1 MWSIVLVSKLVTTY
15 NKEDEAG
22 PPRISANY
30 SDSST
35 KL

>member
-1 MWSIVLVSKLVTTY
+1 MICPLATS
-15 NKEDEAG
+15 EEAG
-22 PPRISANY
+22 TRRPISARSANY